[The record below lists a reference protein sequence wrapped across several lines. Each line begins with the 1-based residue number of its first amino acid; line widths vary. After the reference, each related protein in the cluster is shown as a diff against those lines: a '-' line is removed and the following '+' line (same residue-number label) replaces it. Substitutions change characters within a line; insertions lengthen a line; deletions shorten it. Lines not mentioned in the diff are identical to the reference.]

1 MVIPFKTPGTR
12 APLRGARRLSW
23 WLAFAASPASL
34 SAGTVLLSESDANKV
49 RRYHTDCMKW
59 TPEADFASGS
69 YNGIPL
75 QQPMGLAKDA
85 EGRVYVAEQRTGG
98 RLLRFSVDGVFLD
111 TLGREGVE
119 FSGNPH
125 SLATGSDGF
134 IYLSTAFGANAGKV
148 YRIDPAT
155 GNVSLLIGSGLD
167 TPRALAFDGSG
178 TLWLASRGGFSSTNG
193 KIHRWNGSSLEDI
206 VTGLPRPSAL
216 AWDPVTLRMLA
227 THGGN
232 SSISAFAGNGDNT
245 TVHRTANANYLG
257 LASIEGHLYFTDY
270 NGNSVRAVL
279 AENSSRL
286 VVSGLNRPGQL
297 LALEE
302 TPHDGPCEIELCQP
316 LPGIPLAYS
325 PPSQGLYLG
334 SPMLIRCGDGSLLA
348 SHDYYGPAST
358 QNTAGQ
364 TLLYRSTDEGQA
376 WQSLGDIR
384 TLTQP
389 GPDNDGVFWHGLFAR
404 DGDLFSMGAQSAA
417 GHLVIRHSSD
427 HGASWTDVN
436 VSRGTLVTTANN
448 RAWANGPLILEHA
461 GRFWAALEHQISGTW
476 GDNEIRLI
484 AAPRDSDLLDASSW
498 SHSNTL
504 TKNNAWLGGTFR
516 GWLEASPVPPRDG
529 GLLVALRVD
538 NRYPNGAGIG
548 GKAALIRVNDPA
560 APTPVLSF
568 SPGDF
573 GPADPGG
580 SGFIDFPG
588 GGIRFVIR
596 YDGESDRYWS
606 ICSYIPRTYRNAS
619 YNAER
624 FRAVLALVSSE
635 NLKDWSVERI
645 VMHDPR
651 IYSEDESVRA
661 SAFHGPYGSGY
672 YHSAYGFQYPW
683 FLIEGDDI
691 LMTVRTAFCDLE
703 GGAPAGHDANY
714 HLFQRIPD
722 FRRRSH
728 PGDLRATGLERSADG
743 ACTVHFE
750 SRPACL
756 YRLETSD
763 DLVEWNDTGLTL
775 ETPGGSAYFR
785 HHPGEDS
792 IRFYR
797 IAESSGSW
805 LDANEP

>member
-1 MVIPFKTPGTR
+1 MAFPFRNPGTR
-12 APLRGARRLSW
+12 APSRWACRLSW
-23 WLAFAASPASL
+23 WLALVISPASL
-34 SAGTVLLSESDANKV
+34 PAGTVLLSESDAGKV

-59 TPEADFASGS
+59 TPLEDFASGA
-69 YNGIPL
+69 YDGIPL
-75 QQPMGLAKDA
+75 RQPMGLAKDT
-85 EGRVYVAEQRTGG
+85 EGRVYIAEQTTGG
-98 RLLRFSVDGVFLD
+98 RLLRFSAAGVFLD

-125 SLATGSDGF
+125 TLAAGPDGF
-134 IYLSTAFGANAGKV
+134 IHLSTAFGTNAGKV

-178 TLWLASRGGFSSTNG
+178 ALWVASRGGFGSTNG
-193 KIHRWNGSSLEDI
+193 RIHRWDGASLEDI
-206 VTGLPRPSAL
+206 ATGLARPSAL
-216 AWDPVTLRMLA
+216 AWDPVTLRMLG
-227 THGGN
+227 THGGTT
-232 SSISAFAGNGDNT
+232 SISAFSENGGAT
-245 TVHRTANANYLG
+245 AIHRTANANYLG

-302 TPHDGPCEIELCQP
+302 TPHEGPCEIELCQP
-316 LPGIPLAYS
+316 LPGIPVAYS

-358 QNTAGQ
+358 QNSAGQ
-364 TLLYRSTDEGQA
+364 TLLYRSTDEGQT
-376 WQSLGDIR
+376 WQPLGDIR
-384 TLTQP
+384 ALAQP
-389 GPDNDGVFWHGLFAR
+389 GPDDDGVFWHGLFAR

-417 GHLVIRHSSD
+417 GHLVIRRSGD
-427 HGASWTDVN
+427 HGASWTDV
-436 VSRGTLVTTANN
+436 SAGRGTLVTTSNN

-461 GRFWAALEHQISGTW
+461 GKFWAALEHQVSGSW
-476 GDNEIRLI
+476 ADNEIRLI
-484 AAPRDSDLLDASSW
+484 AAPRDGDLLTASSW
-498 SHSNTL
+498 SHSNSL

-516 GWLEASPVPPRDG
+516 GWLEASPVPLREG
-529 GLLVALRVD
+529 GLLIALRVD

-548 GKAALIRVNDPA
+548 GKAALIRVNDPSA
-560 APTPVLSF
+560 LTPVLSF

-573 GPADPGG
+573 DPTAPDG

-596 YDGESDRYWS
+596 YDEESGRYWS
-606 ICSYIPRTYRNAS
+606 VCSYIPRNYRNSS

-624 FRAVLALVSSE
+624 FRAALALVSSE
-635 NLKDWSVERI
+635 NLKHWSVERI

-651 IYSEDESVRA
+651 IYSEDETVRA

-672 YHSAYGFQYPW
+672 HHSAYGFQYPW
-683 FLIEGDDI
+683 FVIEGDDI

-722 FRRRSH
+722 FRRRSR
-728 PGDLRATGLERSADG
+728 PEDFRAAGLERAGDG
-743 ACTVHFE
+743 ACTIRFE
-750 SRPACL
+750 SRPARL

-763 DLVEWNDTGLTL
+763 DLDKWHDTGLRL
-775 ETPGGSAYFR
+775 ETPGGPADFR
-785 HHPGEDS
+785 HLPEETPA
-792 IRFYR
+792 RFYR
-797 IAESSGSW
+797 IAETGDTW
-805 LDANEP
+805 LD